1 MFGAMPQRTET
12 KAAFERL
19 EDALREIGTL
29 LVAFAP
35 MDAVLAEAGRRGL
48 VLIFFLVGGLL
59 FMGSLWLE
67 RRDRRVA

>member
-1 MFGAMPQRTET
+1 MPNRSET

-19 EDALREIGTL
+19 EDAMREIGTL

-35 MDAVLAEAGRRGL
+35 MDAVLAEPGRRGL
-48 VLIFFLVGGLL
+48 VLIFCLVGVLL

-67 RRDRRVA
+67 RRDRHVA